1 MDPLE
6 VSSIKKLGKDHY
18 YYSDFGN
25 YMRQLY
31 STIGKDLRGDC
42 LINSSNFHLNFMV
55 E

>member
-6 VSSIKKLGKDHY
+6 VSSIKKLGKYHY

-31 STIGKDLRGDC
+31 SSIGKDLRGA
-42 LINSSNFHLNFMV
+42 
-55 E
+55 